1 MTLRFQR
8 DKRQI
13 DALKKKLLSVNKI
26 IFKYLFIKKRFN
38 LQIVSLCFADNIYFE
53 SKMENKKNECKDQ
66 F

>member
-13 DALKKKLLSVNKI
+13 DALKKLLSVNKI